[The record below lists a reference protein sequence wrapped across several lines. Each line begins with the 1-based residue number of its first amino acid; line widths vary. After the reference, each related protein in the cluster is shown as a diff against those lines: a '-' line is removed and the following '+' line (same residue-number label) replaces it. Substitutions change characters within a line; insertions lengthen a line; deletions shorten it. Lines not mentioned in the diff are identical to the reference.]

1 MGKFSNIFGNKTD
14 DGQSS
19 GQGNPNAALP
29 LRLLAIGYLVY
40 LIYQMVQSYAA
51 GGADAP
57 SGAGFWIGV
66 IALSLGTLLIA
77 VLTYRQWRQQKEPAQ
92 DTLPEAEED

>member
-51 GGADAP
+51 GGTDAP
-57 SGAGFWIGV
+57 SGAGFWIGCCRSRCW
-66 IALSLGTLLIA
+66 ILF
-77 VLTYRQWRQQKEPAQ
+77 
-92 DTLPEAEED
+92 LPIHFSACCLPLKTNG